1 MPNHDGQCHY
11 GVINLNSIGCDAL
24 GEAVMG
30 SCYETWEDKFKRL
43 AKSVADRTGIVWD
56 QVLEDEVVFQDQ
68 LFDIHESLNRLEEN
82 LDKQNRDD
90 IAEYKDDEI
99 EAIFYHDHNNL
110 MITSSKYKTRANL
123 CSPCYPNAGDL
134 NNCDDAS
141 VNVTYCLGSDWF
153 EDGKMPYK
161 ILEE

>member
-11 GVINLNSIGCDAL
+11 GVISFNSIGCDAL

-30 SCYETWEDKFKRL
+30 SCYNTWEGMFMNM
-43 AKSVADRTGIVWD
+43 ANSVTHKAEQIQFLVDEGHVVSD
-56 QVLEDEVVFQDQ
+56 EQVDALVKAAI
-68 LFDIHESLNRLEEN
+68 LLGTSMHL
-82 LDKQNRDD
+82 QNRDD

-134 NNCDDAS
+134 DSCNDLS
-141 VNVTYCLGSDWF
+141 THVTYCLGPDWF

>member
-1 MPNHDGQCHY
+1 MTNHDGQCHY
-11 GVINLNSIGCDAL
+11 GVISLNSIGCDAL
-24 GEAVMG
+24 GEAVMS
-30 SCYETWEDKFKRL
+30 SCYETWEGRFMSM
-43 AKSVADRTGIVWD
+43 ANSVTHKAEQIQFLVDEG
-56 QVLEDEVVFQDQ
+56 QVVSDEQVDALVKAAI
-68 LFDIHESLNRLEEN
+68 LLGTSMN
-82 LDKQNRDD
+82 LQNRDD

-134 NNCDDAS
+134 DNCDEMS
-141 VNVTYCLGSDWF
+141 VNVTYCLGPEWF